1 MRQMNL
7 GAEKTRKG
15 FTLVELLV
23 VIAIIGILIGLLLPA
38 VQAAREAARRMKCTN
53 NLKQIGLAFHN
64 YHDVYDSLPC
74 NSTVF
79 GSYYYYG
86 RMSYIVALLPFME
99 QQSLYDEI
107 KTTGYDQKMADLT
120 TDVYESTQAGYGST
134 NGGADAHFDDPDYLT
149 PGGVQIK
156 DILCPS
162 DSFQPS
168 TPSGTGGGDDGANRC
183 GGSSYPCCAGD
194 YFNDG
199 SYRYAP
205 KSSSGGSALSNPRG
219 AIEGCLMFKGLNAI
233 SDGTSNTII
242 AGEWVTGR
250 YQSRE
255 IKRSIRSFQ
264 RYRYDDSDAAAE
276 ATGTMVE
283 CTPRSIRA
291 AATTPFHQQTNYSP
305 ALCLTNTTSE
315 RNGKQWVDSLALSV
329 DVIAGPNSWIEGLPG
344 YSSFSTI
351 LPPNSPA
358 CTDAQ
363 CKDAT
368 TLISVSSF
376 HPGGANIVRADGSV
390 SFVSDSINC
399 SDTSVTGSN
408 GLAGAN
414 SNCVASGKSPYG
426 LWGAMGS
433 INGGESKA
441 L

>member
-1 MRQMNL
+1 M
-7 GAEKTRKG
+7 
-15 FTLVELLV
+15 

-53 NLKQIGLAFHN
+53 NLKQIGLALHN
-64 YHDVYDSLPC
+64 YHDVYNNLPC

-86 RMSYIVALLPFME
+86 RMSYMSALLPFME
-99 QQSLYDEI
+99 QQALYDEI
-107 KTTGYDQKMADLT
+107 KTTGYDQLWGST
-120 TDVYESTQAGYGST
+120 TTSVYESTQAGYVVGHE
-134 NGGADAHFDDPDYLT
+134 GDEDYAT
-149 PGGVQIK
+149 PGKVQIK

-162 DSFQPS
+162 DSYQPS
-168 TPSGTGGGDDGANRC
+168 VMVTGGGDDGGNYCA
-183 GGSSYPCCAGD
+183 GTSYPSCAGD
-194 YFNDG
+194 SFNDG
-199 SYRYAP
+199 QYRFAP
-205 KSSSGGSALSNPRG
+205 KSSSGGSAISNPRT

-250 YQSRE
+250 FNSRE
-255 IKRSIRSFQ
+255 IKRSIRAF
-264 RYRYDDSDAAAE
+264 RTYDYAGTDATAS
-276 ATGTMVE
+276 TD
-283 CTPRSIRA
+283 CTPHSTRG
-291 AATTPFHQQTNYSP
+291 AATVAFDQQTAYSP
-305 ALCLTNTTSE
+305 SRCLTATASE
-315 RNGKQWVDSLALSV
+315 RNGKQWVDSLVLQS
-329 DVIAGPNSWIEGLPG
+329 DVITGPNSWIEGLPG
-344 YSSFSTI
+344 FSSFSTI

-358 CTDAQ
+358 CTDSI
-363 CKDAT
+363 CKDAV
-368 TLISVSSF
+368 TLMSVSSF

-408 GLAGAN
+408 GLTGAN